1 MFIEAVNKNVLV
13 LFSDKNN
20 LPKNNLTDTNKN
32 AIKYFWKRSDLVI
45 TKAEKVGKT
54 VILDIKDYIAKAYEE
69 LQDNSFIKN

>member
-20 LPKNNLTDTNKN
+20 LPKNSLTDTNKN

-45 TKAEKVGKT
+45 TKVEKVGKT

>member
-45 TKAEKVGKT
+45 TKAEV
-54 VILDIKDYIAKAYEE
+54 
-69 LQDNSFIKN
+69 

>member
-45 TKAEKVGKT
+45 TKVEKVGKT